1 MMKIAHV
8 RHSDSESQSVETHLT
23 ETAAIAKLL
32 ASKLDLNLSG
42 ELLGLMHD
50 FGKYSLKFQKYIH
63 DAAGL
68 INPDFDEEESTPG
81 GTKVDHSTAGAQWV
95 YRRLQTLANKGL
107 ELCGQMLG
115 LCIASY
121 HGVGL
126 ICRLVCDPETMWI
139 L

>member
-1 MMKIAHV
+1 MAEHFIAHV
-8 RHSDSESQSVETHLT
+8 RRSDNTPQSVATHLT

-32 ASKLDLNLSG
+32 AGKLGLDLSG

-63 DAAGL
+63 DATGL
-68 INPDFDEEESTPG
+68 INPDLDEEESTPD

-95 YRRLQTLANKGL
+95 YRSLKQFGVRQGGG

-115 LCIASY
+115 LCIASHY
-121 HGVGL
+121 GIALVASKEYGE
-126 ICRLVCDPETMWI
+126 CR
-139 L
+139 